1 VLPLVAASVAVYGA
15 TASLAFAAAHRW
27 VSPLKARVALVI
39 AVIPLLFTGRALLTA
54 SVYGPVDILYPTEP
68 FASLRSEH
76 GIGHPWTPLLHDVAT
91 QMFPWQKAVR
101 SSVANGGFPL
111 WNPYILAGEPLL
123 AVQQPAALHPGTW
136 LGLLLPLPQAW
147 TFQMTLRLFVA
158 LLAAYLFLR
167 DLGCGEAPSLLG
179 AVGWGFSD
187 FLVFW
192 LGFPVGNSVGPF
204 PLLLLGLSRLARDSN
219 RRAVG
224 LTTCALVLI
233 VTAGHPETLLFAVAG
248 GGVYF
253 LFQLA
258 FADRARRLPAVL
270 LSLVAGAAALGLTA
284 VQLLPLAEAMPQ
296 THEHAVRSGYF
307 ADAKKGAPLIESA
320 RRSLTFPVPFAYG
333 ESGRSNVWKDFG
345 PPAVYAGSILF
356 PLAWTGLYSRNRQ
369 RWIFM
374 AMGLLGAAL
383 WLRLAVVTDAVASLP
398 LFEISIL
405 EYFVFLAVFA
415 LSALA
420 ALGAERLCHGEGLP
434 AFLVGTGLSALA
446 ILGVFQFRA
455 AGMEGLGM
463 PGAFRTSRLF
473 WEMAPLA
480 LAALLVVFALR
491 LSRARWTAPLLLG
504 LLLGSRT
511 AEAGSV
517 YPTYRASAYY
527 PTLPVLDAIPRRTP
541 YRFVG
546 LGFELVPN
554 ASALYELEDV
564 RGYEAM
570 TLRDFYETYPLWCVA
585 QPVWYNRVDDL
596 ERPFLSFLG
605 VRYALVP
612 EGYEAPPG
620 WTRLARGRG
629 ADLLENGQA
638 LPRAFVP
645 SAIYYEPDHARR
657 LAALRVITDFRAWGV
672 VGSKPPSTSSQATE
686 NGPGRVTVVSYRPE
700 SMTLEVEAESDTI
713 VGTSVT
719 AWSGWKARLDGFA
732 AKPLSYNHAFLA
744 FRVPVGRHRLE
755 LRYRPDSFTAGAA
768 ISLATLAVLLLA
780 SFRWTRTPSPRSS
793 TTIPA

>member
-1 VLPLVAASVAVYGA
+1 
-15 TASLAFAAAHRW
+15 
-27 VSPLKARVALVI
+27 
-39 AVIPLLFTGRALLTA
+39 
-54 SVYGPVDILYPTEP
+54 
-68 FASLRSEH
+68 
-76 GIGHPWTPLLHDVAT
+76 
-91 QMFPWQKAVR
+91 
-101 SSVANGGFPL
+101 
-111 WNPYILAGEPLL
+111 
-123 AVQQPAALHPGTW
+123 
-136 LGLLLPLPQAW
+136 
-147 TFQMTLRLFVA
+147 MTLRLFVA

-167 DLGCGEAPSLLG
+167 DLGCGEAPALLG

-204 PLLLLGLSRLARDSN
+204 PLLLLGLSRLARDSD

-320 RRSLTFPVPFAYG
+320 RRGLTFPVPFAYG

-405 EYFVFLAVFA
+405 EYCVFLAVFA

-446 ILGVFQFRA
+446 DPGRFSIPSGRDGRSRHDTGVPDVEAFLGDGPSGAGRSPRRLRSPLEPSPVDRSAPARPPPGIANRGSGRRVSDLSGVGVLPDSSCSRCDPSAHALPLRGSRLRAGAECFGPLRAGRCPRLRGHDPARLLRDVSPVVRRA
-455 AGMEGLGM
+455 ASLVQ
-463 PGAFRTSRLF
+463 PG
-473 WEMAPLA
+473 
-480 LAALLVVFALR
+480 
-491 LSRARWTAPLLLG
+491 G
-504 LLLGSRT
+504 
-511 AEAGSV
+511 
-517 YPTYRASAYY
+517 
-527 PTLPVLDAIPRRTP
+527 
-541 YRFVG
+541 
-546 LGFELVPN
+546 
-554 ASALYELEDV
+554 
-564 RGYEAM
+564 
-570 TLRDFYETYPLWCVA
+570 
-585 QPVWYNRVDDL
+585 
-596 ERPFLSFLG
+596 
-605 VRYALVP
+605 
-612 EGYEAPPG
+612 
-620 WTRLARGRG
+620 
-629 ADLLENGQA
+629 
-638 LPRAFVP
+638 
-645 SAIYYEPDHARR
+645 
-657 LAALRVITDFRAWGV
+657 
-672 VGSKPPSTSSQATE
+672 
-686 NGPGRVTVVSYRPE
+686 
-700 SMTLEVEAESDTI
+700 
-713 VGTSVT
+713 
-719 AWSGWKARLDGFA
+719 
-732 AKPLSYNHAFLA
+732 
-744 FRVPVGRHRLE
+744 
-755 LRYRPDSFTAGAA
+755 
-768 ISLATLAVLLLA
+768 
-780 SFRWTRTPSPRSS
+780 
-793 TTIPA
+793 